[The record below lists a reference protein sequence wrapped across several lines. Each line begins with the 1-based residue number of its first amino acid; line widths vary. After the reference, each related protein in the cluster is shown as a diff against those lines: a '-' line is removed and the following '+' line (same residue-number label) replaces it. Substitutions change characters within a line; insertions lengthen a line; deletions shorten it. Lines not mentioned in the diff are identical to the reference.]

1 MQAKM
6 GGPYGLLITPS
17 EASQQQQKRD
27 THTSTSSQSKTS
39 YEERENRSSA
49 EFGQEKK
56 RIALYVVSSFLRVN
70 PCLLV
75 RLSLLTFVRGFF

>member
-1 MQAKM
+1 M

-17 EASQQQQKRD
+17 EASRQQQKRD
-27 THTSTSSQSKTS
+27 THTSTPSQSKTS

-56 RIALYVVSSFLRVN
+56 RIALYVVYSSFLRVN
-70 PCLLV
+70 PLFLV
-75 RLSLLTFVRGFF
+75 RLSLLTFVWDFFFR